1 LFSKNLIYF
10 SPSPLFNESE
20 LRQISANNC
29 LRASF
34 VNRFAQL
41 FSQMDAFICYPPS
54 GKYSNVDQW
63 LAQRSSTKNFDRTM
77 FIADQPKPHVPFL
90 LAFMETQSFVSFV
103 DSKIASRFNEYNQL
117 FGLSHKHLQVRFN
130 SSLLFSNN

>member
-1 LFSKNLIYF
+1 LIK
-10 SPSPLFNESE
+10 
-20 LRQISANNC
+20 ISANNC

-41 FSQMDAFICYPPS
+41 FCQIDAFICYPPS

-63 LAQRSSTKNFDRTM
+63 LAQRSTTKNFDRTM

-90 LAFMETQSFVSFV
+90 LAFMETQSFVSFI
-103 DSKIASRFNEYNQL
+103 DSKIAAKFNEDQHL
-117 FGLSHKHLQVRFN
+117 FGLTSKHLQVKIEIEFG
-130 SSLLFSNN
+130 LLSTQKASTL